1 MNADLLPVALAVVAL
16 LVVAAGTALLV
27 ARFYVRVPAGK
38 ALLVLRPGGG
48 ETVSFVGA
56 VIVPFASS
64 AELVDCTVHRIVVE
78 RLGKQSLRCRDGIR
92 VDVVAEF
99 HVGVNRTTE
108 DVIRVAQTAG
118 AARAGDPGALSERF
132 HGKFVEALASV
143 LAHLDLPDLG
153 RERQRIRDEVISV
166 IGVDL
171 DGWKLADAA
180 IVSLDQVPLEMY
192 DPDDVLDAEAIVRI
206 RERTVS
212 ANVRANEL
220 GQEERRHAAL
230 LATQAEELKQ
240 ALEARKS

>member
-1 MNADLLPVALAVVAL
+1 MPPEAILIALAVVAL

-38 ALLVLRPGGG
+38 ALLVRRPGGG
-48 ETVSFVGA
+48 ESVSFVGA
-56 VIVPFASS
+56 VVVPFAGV
-64 AELVDCTVHRIVVE
+64 AEVVDCTVHRIVVE

-108 DVIRVAQTAG
+108 DVLRAALTAG
-118 AARAGDPGALSERF
+118 AARAGDPAALSERF

-143 LAHLDLPDLG
+143 LAHVDLPDLG
-153 RERQRIRDEVISV
+153 RERQRIRDEVINV
-166 IGVDL
+166 IGMDL

-180 IVSLDQVPLEMY
+180 IVSLDQVPLEAY
-192 DPDDVLDAEAIVRI
+192 DPEDVLDAEAILRI
-206 RERTVS
+206 RERTLS
-212 ANVRANEL
+212 ANLRANEL
-220 GQEERRHAAL
+220 ALEERRHAAL